1 MLWTVKFW
9 LSKYDFCR
17 LFHTEKSWHTNW
29 FSAVIVSGQRDL
41 ASDANETRNA
51 SGRFWEWNQNPK
63 LPWNDYH
70 GNQWQRKSQGLHS
83 KRSCGIIQPVFCVSI
98 RVCSGNSSAWKGEWS
113 VTKLRPVLDWCN
125 SLSIWSCYCTRL
137 VTCKNLRETT
147 DLIAPSLTELFN
159 KSLRLGCLPEDWKLA
174 NIVLVFKKYNKEQRK
189 TTDRSRSKFLLFLK
203 WWRGAYIFNAIRD
216 HFFNL
221 ISACQ
226 HGFIAERLC
235 VTQLVEVLGK
245 LAESWIEEDIRYLDM
260 WKAFVTANH
269 AKLLRKLHQYGFRG
283 NLLTWL
289 EPYLHNRSQRVTIL
303 GTTSSLLP
311 VTSGVPQGS
320 ILGPVLFL
328 MYVNSHPDFVRS
340 NQIAAFVD
348 DTKVFKEI
356 TSTRDAE

>member
-1 MLWTVKFW
+1 M
-9 LSKYDFCR
+9 
-17 LFHTEKSWHTNW
+17 
-29 FSAVIVSGQRDL
+29 
-41 ASDANETRNA
+41 
-51 SGRFWEWNQNPK
+51 
-63 LPWNDYH
+63 
-70 GNQWQRKSQGLHS
+70 
-83 KRSCGIIQPVFCVSI
+83 
-98 RVCSGNSSAWKGEWS
+98 
-113 VTKLRPVLDWCN
+113 
-125 SLSIWSCYCTRL
+125 
-137 VTCKNLRETT
+137 RETT

-221 ISACQ
+221 ISVCQ

-245 LAESWIEEDIRYLDM
+245 LAESWIEEDIRYPDM

-320 ILGPVLFL
+320 ILGPILFL
-328 MYVNSHPDFVRS
+328 MYVNSLPDVVRS
-340 NQIAAFVD
+340 KQIAAFVD
-348 DTKVFKEI
+348 GTKVFKEI
-356 TSTRDAE
+356 TSTRDAEQLQEDLSGLITWSDSASLNVNYSKCKAQRITRKLKSVSFVYHMAGSVVTAGKYLGVYITDNLTWNKQINEQCAKARRLVGYCMEKHQTREKHYG

>member
-1 MLWTVKFW
+1 M
-9 LSKYDFCR
+9 
-17 LFHTEKSWHTNW
+17 
-29 FSAVIVSGQRDL
+29 
-41 ASDANETRNA
+41 
-51 SGRFWEWNQNPK
+51 
-63 LPWNDYH
+63 
-70 GNQWQRKSQGLHS
+70 
-83 KRSCGIIQPVFCVSI
+83 
-98 RVCSGNSSAWKGEWS
+98 
-113 VTKLRPVLDWCN
+113 
-125 SLSIWSCYCTRL
+125 
-137 VTCKNLRETT
+137 RETT

-159 KSLRLGCLPEDWKLA
+159 KSLSLGCLPEDWKLA

-216 HFFNL
+216 HVFNL

-269 AKLLRKLHQYGFRG
+269 AKLLRKLHQYGFRR

-303 GTTSSLLP
+303 GATSSLLP

-320 ILGPVLFL
+320 ILGPILFL
-328 MYVNSHPDFVRS
+328 MYVNSLPDVVRS
-340 NQIAAFVD
+340 KQIALSGLLTWSDSASLNVNYSKSKAQRITRKLKSVSFVYHMAGSVV
-348 DTKVFKEI
+348 TAEKYLGVYI
-356 TSTRDAE
+356 TDNLTWNKQINEQCAKARRIVVYCTEKHQTREKHYG